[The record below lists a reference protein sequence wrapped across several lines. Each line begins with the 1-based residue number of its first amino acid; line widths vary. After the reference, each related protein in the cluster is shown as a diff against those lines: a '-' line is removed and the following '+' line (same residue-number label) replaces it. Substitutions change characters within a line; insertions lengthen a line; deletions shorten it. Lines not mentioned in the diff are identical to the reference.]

1 MTDRG
6 AVHLTLVAL
15 LFGGTL
21 MLAVAV
27 DIARFGAVWREASH
41 LAATAAEAGASW
53 IDVAMAYNGE
63 IVLDPV
69 AARNAAHDVA
79 DAPEHQVATE
89 VTGGQICV
97 SVSIRVRPTLLT
109 LVGATSKWATAAS
122 CAEPRRVP

>member
-15 LFGGTL
+15 LFAGTL
-21 MLAVAV
+21 MLGLAV
-27 DIARFGAVWREASH
+27 DIARFGATWRDASH
-41 LAATAAEAGASW
+41 LAATAAEAGAGW
-53 IDVAMAYNGE
+53 IDVARAYDGE

-69 AARNAAHDVA
+69 AARNAAHAVA
-79 DAPEHQVATE
+79 DAPEHQVETE
-89 VTGGQICV
+89 ITNGRICV
-97 SVSIRVRPTLLT
+97 SVSVRVRPTLLT